1 MRRLDVRRTF
11 QPVHWAL
18 RKFKRFE
25 ADVQEIREK
34 LIKKLLEAIEA
45 AHQRALD
52 PSVSEKDKMKAAG
65 VCAYLAQRIN
75 GILRDYDMLE
85 MEKDIEE
92 LEKRVA
98 KIMEERERPGRK
110 GRVKAR

>member
-1 MRRLDVRRTF
+1 
-11 QPVHWAL
+11 
-18 RKFKRFE
+18 
-25 ADVQEIREK
+25 
-34 LIKKLLEAIEA
+34 
-45 AHQRALD
+45 
-52 PSVSEKDKMKAAG
+52 MKAAG

>member
-11 QPVHWAL
+11 QPVRKAL

-25 ADVQEIREK
+25 AKVQETREK
-34 LIKKLLEAIEA
+34 LIHDLLQAVRI
-45 AHQRALD
+45 AHDKVMD
-52 PSVSEKDKMKAAG
+52 PSVSEKDRLKAAG

-85 MEKDIEE
+85 MEKDIDE
-92 LEKRVA
+92 LERKVA
-98 KIMEERERPGRK
+98 RIMEERAK
-110 GRVKAR
+110 